1 MKQTNNAI
9 KFLMAQYR
17 AIFKNANL
25 KMILAATAAAAAL
38 SVGSANAAAGDGKWD
53 ADDFGKANNATNA
66 AETIKKSQDFDAS
79 TLPNNDWNYA
89 SGESIVTGANTVLN
103 ITGATNKHFAL
114 ESLTVKEGATLK
126 LTNTDKTNTQ
136 IFGYVKDEAPAG
148 NKGTLKVDNGNVQL
162 TKASLNI
169 NKVNF
174 TNGSTLT
181 LGGIVQ
187 YNKDAAKT
195 KLNDWAYFA
204 NVYAVANSGTDAGNG
219 VLTVENSTV
228 NLNHQSNF
236 GGSITAKLDGAT
248 VNFAGEWHEKGYA
261 TAFVRA
267 SRDNGKVVFSKNTLL
282 NVTAGHGGAYAKNIN
297 IEGATAT
304 IADGKKFVVD
314 GDWAGGNSGDEAV
327 HEDATIGIKDFTTK
341 GTGTLVLG
349 NKTSGG
355 ATTVSGSTVINSKLE
370 NHTALTV
377 SGASAV
383 LELDAANIKKGTT
396 GLFAS
401 EQGKVTLSGGTLS
414 LTNLSTTLDL
424 ANAEQIAFSGA
435 AAQNK
440 VYVKDSGTIKGDNLA
455 ISKTIADIGS
465 VNLSVKAKN
474 LTLGKDG
481 TDSSALDL
489 GIGTGTLAAE
499 NVTFKSSANKAFGLQ
514 NALTLNST
522 GNASINGAVETKAKG
537 KINITGGNYTLN
549 NGLKITAGVSNV
561 GLAVTNASLKI
572 LGAFETTATAGT
584 ASLTG
589 ANVDASE
596 ATSYKFGATTI
607 KMADS
612 STLALDGSK
621 WFELGNATGDLV
633 KFKAGVDAKAVSG
646 DKISTLK
653 LTGITSMTMDQFKE
667 LKSDTGFAG
676 LFDGFTVTSNQ
687 PVAPSIG
694 MGQVESGTPDS
705 VYQGT
710 QATVSGTVADKT
722 ASVGSV
728 QLSGTE
734 TLTVTSTAGSN
745 LTLTNA
751 SANNNANK
759 NFVQKEGSTE
769 AAGVSLSGAK
779 TNLMLQGEGNIGS
792 IAAANA
798 NEGALVIGNLDGSKT
813 GNVTVKGN
821 IGETN
826 AIGKVQASNNST
838 MTVEG
843 TVVQTNELHVM
854 PGAEIVADKA
864 DITVDASGDN
874 VTILGDITA
883 KSLTFSATDSHQ
895 LIAGGATL
903 DLGSLKGASGTTI
916 QVGEDTEGGL
926 GATVTTTNLVLGGGS
941 IFVDPDWHKPA
952 GFVVTEKLDT
962 SKGGSAA
969 SGSGTLDGNAYV
981 GKNAVLG
988 IGFAKTDAGLAEL
1001 KALVAPYLV
1010 DNGGFAETG
1019 VKNALVINDNIKVE
1033 SGKGIAVDATLTSTN
1048 YNTSAPSNEINLGAG
1063 AALVVT
1069 DKALDEGAAAAI
1081 TFENATATLTA
1092 GDGAKVVLVGD
1103 FTAADKGQT
1112 IFAAGTGNVT
1122 GTVYVE
1128 AAGGLLEG
1136 QITNGSIAS
1145 LDLKKDAE
1153 KAIRSEVSAP
1163 VGQLFVD
1170 YANNKFAGATGAGYD
1185 FLVDAISGKQFK
1197 AVDAA
1202 AHAATYAGAQQAAV
1216 VSVTTMADAMFGRVG
1231 AVGVEAAS
1239 IAATG
1244 SQANGG
1250 VWLTPMYKSMDADGF
1265 NAEGVSYGSDVD
1277 AAGVAFGA
1285 DTVNGNM
1292 RFGAV
1297 FNIGSGDAEG
1307 KGQGNGLKDEF
1318 DYYGFGIYSAMGF
1331 GNLALVGDASLTV
1344 ISHDVE
1350 GLGLRGK
1357 ADTTAVTMGIT
1368 GQYTVST
1375 PMVDVTPHL
1384 GARFIRLNTDS
1395 YDLVGADGAIATTDF
1410 DVQNV
1415 FSVPLG
1421 VTLSKGFTTG
1431 GWTLA
1436 PSADLTITF
1445 NGGDTEAKSSTTFTG
1460 IKAINMN
1467 TEVLDEVTYGLTLG
1481 LGAQYGAFGTSFG
1494 INYTGSENT
1503 DSFGVNAQARY
1514 MF

>member
-1 MKQTNNAI
+1 MQP
-9 KFLMAQYR
+9 LM
-17 AIFKNANL
+17 
-25 KMILAATAAAAAL
+25 TASGML
-38 SVGSANAAAGDGKWD
+38 PI
-53 ADDFGKANNATNA
+53 FGKGHDATNA
-66 AETIKKSQDFDAS
+66 AETIKSSQDFDAS

-136 IFGYVKDEAPAG
+136 IFGYAKGEAPAG

-169 NKVNF
+169 NKVDI
-174 TNGSTLT
+174 TKGSTLT
-181 LGGIVQ
+181 LGGLVD
-187 YNKDAAKT
+187 YNKNADKT
-195 KLNDWAYFA
+195 KKNDWAYFA

-267 SRDNGKVVFSKNTLL
+267 AKNDSGTVVFTNNTQL
-282 NVTAGHGGAYAKNIN
+282 NVTAGHGGAYAKNID
-297 IEGATAT
+297 IQGATAT

-327 HEDATIGIKDFTTK
+327 HEAAEIGIKDFTTK

-355 ATTVSGSTVINSKLE
+355 TTTVSGTTVINTKLE

-383 LELDAANIKKGTT
+383 FELDAKNINADT

-401 EQGKVTLSGGTLS
+401 KSGTLTISGGKLK
-414 LTNLSTTLDL
+414 LTNLSETLDL
-424 ANAEQIAFSGA
+424 ANAKQIKFAGT
-435 AAQNK
+435 AAQNVIK
-440 VYVKDSGTIKGDNLA
+440 VDTSGTIEGDNLA
-455 ISKTIADIGS
+455 ISAKITDAG
-465 VNLSVKAKN
+465 NLSVVAKN

-481 TDSSALDL
+481 TDSSALNL

-522 GNASINGAVETKAKG
+522 GNASINGAVETKANG

-549 NGLKITAGVSNV
+549 NGLKITAGDSNV

-572 LGAFETTATAGT
+572 LGAFETTATNGT

-612 STLALDGSK
+612 STLTLDGSK
-621 WFELGNATGDLV
+621 WFELGSATGDLV

-653 LTGITSMTMDQFKE
+653 LTGINSMTMKQFQE
-667 LKSDTGFAG
+667 LKTDTGFAG
-676 LFDGFTVTSNQ
+676 LFDGFTVTSDQ

-734 TLTVTSTAGSN
+734 TLTLTSTAGSN

-769 AAGVSLSGAK
+769 AAGVSLSGTK
-779 TNLMLQGEGNIGS
+779 TNLILQGEGNIGAIS
-792 IAAANA
+792 ATTKDH
-798 NEGALVIGNLDGSKT
+798 GVVVIGNLDGSKT

-838 MTVEG
+838 LTVEG

-864 DITVDASGDN
+864 DITVDA
-874 VTILGDITA
+874 V
-883 KSLTFSATDSHQ
+883 
-895 LIAGGATL
+895 
-903 DLGSLKGASGTTI
+903 
-916 QVGEDTEGGL
+916 
-926 GATVTTTNLVLGGGS
+926 
-941 IFVDPDWHKPA
+941 
-952 GFVVTEKLDT
+952 
-962 SKGGSAA
+962 
-969 SGSGTLDGNAYV
+969 
-981 GKNAVLG
+981 
-988 IGFAKTDAGLAEL
+988 
-1001 KALVAPYLV
+1001 
-1010 DNGGFAETG
+1010 
-1019 VKNALVINDNIKVE
+1019 
-1033 SGKGIAVDATLTSTN
+1033 
-1048 YNTSAPSNEINLGAG
+1048 
-1063 AALVVT
+1063 
-1069 DKALDEGAAAAI
+1069 AI
-1081 TFENATATLTA
+1081 T
-1092 GDGAKVVLVGD
+1092 
-1103 FTAADKGQT
+1103 
-1112 IFAAGTGNVT
+1112 
-1122 GTVYVE
+1122 
-1128 AAGGLLEG
+1128 
-1136 QITNGSIAS
+1136 
-1145 LDLKKDAE
+1145 
-1153 KAIRSEVSAP
+1153 
-1163 VGQLFVD
+1163 
-1170 YANNKFAGATGAGYD
+1170 
-1185 FLVDAISGKQFK
+1185 
-1197 AVDAA
+1197 
-1202 AHAATYAGAQQAAV
+1202 
-1216 VSVTTMADAMFGRVG
+1216 
-1231 AVGVEAAS
+1231 
-1239 IAATG
+1239 
-1244 SQANGG
+1244 
-1250 VWLTPMYKSMDADGF
+1250 
-1265 NAEGVSYGSDVD
+1265 
-1277 AAGVAFGA
+1277 
-1285 DTVNGNM
+1285 
-1292 RFGAV
+1292 
-1297 FNIGSGDAEG
+1297 
-1307 KGQGNGLKDEF
+1307 
-1318 DYYGFGIYSAMGF
+1318 
-1331 GNLALVGDASLTV
+1331 
-1344 ISHDVE
+1344 
-1350 GLGLRGK
+1350 
-1357 ADTTAVTMGIT
+1357 
-1368 GQYTVST
+1368 
-1375 PMVDVTPHL
+1375 
-1384 GARFIRLNTDS
+1384 
-1395 YDLVGADGAIATTDF
+1395 
-1410 DVQNV
+1410 
-1415 FSVPLG
+1415 
-1421 VTLSKGFTTG
+1421 
-1431 GWTLA
+1431 
-1436 PSADLTITF
+1436 
-1445 NGGDTEAKSSTTFTG
+1445 
-1460 IKAINMN
+1460 
-1467 TEVLDEVTYGLTLG
+1467 
-1481 LGAQYGAFGTSFG
+1481 
-1494 INYTGSENT
+1494 
-1503 DSFGVNAQARY
+1503 
-1514 MF
+1514 

>member
-1 MKQTNNAI
+1 MSKLEVGDVEAGTGFIYAGLKNKEGSGDNTVTTISGKDAVVTIKGAKDRSIAVAGLTLEKGASLTINNTAETDT
-9 KFLMAQYR
+9 R
-17 AIFKNANL
+17 IFGYAKD
-25 KMILAATAAAAAL
+25 
-38 SVGSANAAAGDGKWD
+38 SGAAAGNMGAMVVDGS
-53 ADDFGKANNATNA
+53 
-66 AETIKKSQDFDAS
+66 TIVGNKTAFQFNTVEIKNGSNITIGGILDTEKDN
-79 TLPNNDWNYA
+79 LKNGPEW
-89 SGESIVTGANTVLN
+89 SIYSNIGANTNGGTSGAISVKKSTITLN
-103 ITGATNKHFAL
+103 D
-114 ESLTVKEGATLK
+114 ESNLVGKDSVTLEGATINFAGK
-126 LTNTDKTNTQ
+126 KHKDGFSTANIVGLT
-136 IFGYVKDEAPAG
+136 
-148 NKGTLKVDNGNVQL
+148 
-162 TKASLNI
+162 ASTGEVVLDS
-169 NKVNF
+169 
-174 TNGSTLT
+174 G
-181 LGGIVQ
+181 
-187 YNKDAAKT
+187 T
-195 KLNDWAYFA
+195 KLNVNGYGA
-204 NVYAVANSGTDAGNG
+204 VYSDKITVKDASATINSGELFLDGMWTDSANSGNNKHNKSAINIGA
-219 VLTVENSTV
+219 LTV
-228 NLNHQSNF
+228 
-236 GGSITAKLDGAT
+236 D
-248 VNFAGEWHEKGYA
+248 
-261 TAFVRA
+261 
-267 SRDNGKVVFSKNTLL
+267 
-282 NVTAGHGGAYAKNIN
+282 
-297 IEGATAT
+297 
-304 IADGKKFVVD
+304 
-314 GDWAGGNSGDEAV
+314 
-327 HEDATIGIKDFTTK
+327 

-349 NKTSGG
+349 NAASGG
-355 ATTVSGSTVINSKLE
+355 TTTISGSTVINSKLV
-370 NHTALTV
+370 NNTAVTV

-383 LELDAANIKKGTT
+383 LELEAANIKADT

-401 EQGKVTLSGGTLS
+401 KSGTLTISGGKLK
-414 LTNLSTTLDL
+414 LTNLSETLDL
-424 ANAEQIAFSGA
+424 ANAKQIKFAGT
-435 AAQNK
+435 AAQNVVK
-440 VYVKDSGTIKGDNLA
+440 VDTSGTIDGDNLA
-455 ISKTIADIGS
+455 ISEKIADIGS

-481 TDSSALDL
+481 TDASALDL

-522 GNASINGAVETKAKG
+522 GNASINGAVETKANG

-549 NGLKITAGVSNV
+549 NGLKITAGDNNV

-596 ATSYKFGATTI
+596 ATSYKFGASTI

-621 WFELGNATGDLV
+621 WFELGSATGDLV
-633 KFKAGVDAKAVSG
+633 KFKANVDAKAVSG

-676 LFDGFTVTSNQ
+676 LFDGFTVTSDQ

-694 MGQVESGTPDS
+694 MDLVESGTPDS

-710 QATVSGTVADKT
+710 QATVGSTGVADKT

-728 QLSGTE
+728 QLSGTD

-769 AAGVSLSGAK
+769 AAGVSLSGTK

-798 NEGALVIGNLDGSKT
+798 NDGALVIGNLDGSKT

-826 AIGKVQASNNST
+826 ALGKVQASDNSNL
-838 MTVEG
+838 TVAGSVNAKELTIASG
-843 TVVQTNELHVM
+843 ADLKVTANAGSGSISAETLNVAIGATIDAAGQSVTVGGSNGAASIKGDVTAGSLVFSGSSNHVIAGNANVDVETLNLSGTGVVQVGDDSATENGSATVVV
-854 PGAEIVADKA
+854 DKL
-864 DITVDASGDN
+864 V
-874 VTILGDITA
+874 
-883 KSLTFSATDSHQ
+883 
-895 LIAGGATL
+895 
-903 DLGSLKGASGTTI
+903 GT
-916 QVGEDTEGGL
+916 GL
-926 GATVTTTNLVLGGGS
+926 L
-941 IFVDPDWHKPA
+941 FVDPSYQQK
-952 GFVVTEKLDT
+952 
-962 SKGGSAA
+962 A
-969 SGSGTLDGNAYV
+969 SLVIASSLSGTSTPTDKDAGTLQGGAVV
-981 GKNAVLG
+981 GKNAALG
-988 IGFAKTDAGLAEL
+988 IGFASEAEL
-1001 KALVAPYLV
+1001 NAVIGTYL
-1010 DNGGFAETG
+1010 DAKGAFTENADAS
-1019 VKNALVINDNIKVE
+1019 KNQLANALVLDKKITVA
-1033 SGKGIAVDATLTSTN
+1033 SGKGITVS
-1048 YNTSAPSNEINLGAG
+1048 TSATTDTAPSGNSVTLEAGAG
-1063 AALVVT
+1063 LIITDNAF
-1069 DKALDEGAAAAI
+1069 DKAADGSKTGPAI
-1081 TFENATATLTA
+1081 KISDNAGTVTANANSAL
-1092 GDGAKVVLVGD
+1092 VLVGD
-1103 FTAADKGQT
+1103 FTAADKNLV
-1112 IFAAGTGNVT
+1112 IFDDNSGGATVT
-1122 GTVYVE
+1122 GTPKVV
-1128 AAGGLLEG
+1128 AAGGLLVG
-1136 QITNGSIAS
+1136 TLGTNGSIAS
-1145 LDLKKDAE
+1145 LALDPVAE
-1153 KAIRSEVSAP
+1153 KAIRSEVSAS

-1170 YANNKFAGATGAGYD
+1170 FANGKFDGATGAGYD
-1185 FLVDAISGKQFK
+1185 FVVDAISYKQFK

-1239 IAATG
+1239 ISATG

-1331 GNLALVGDASLTV
+1331 GNLALIGDASMTV
-1344 ISHDVE
+1344 VSHDVQ

-1481 LGAQYGAFGTSFG
+1481 LGAQSGAFGTSFG

-1503 DSFGVNAQARY
+1503 DSFGVNAQCRY